1 MLHKDSREVP
11 ASGCSSRLKTCVCVG
26 ILFLTPA
33 FFAYVK
39 AQINPP
45 VGDDEVLRVNTDLIL
60 FPARIRKSR
69 GQGSVEQSEF
79 EFQPIRDPDHVTSG
93 LYLKK
98 GVDRV
103 AMVFV
108 LDQSGSVRELIAKQR
123 EAAVGLFEHFGGK
136 SSIAVLHFAET
147 STIAAPFLRDPAAAR
162 SAFEISANRNQHTAI
177 FDAAA
182 KAVEMFDTLPR
193 VRSERRIIILIS
205 DGLDTA
211 SRTKPNTVIEAA
223 REKRVSFYVIHLPL
237 FEPRD
242 ERLIMRRPSK
252 GFADL
257 AVKTGG
263 VYLYPGDSAFDMQ
276 KNINLSLM
284 FQAIED
290 DLKSQILIGFYLNAK
305 AHDGKQHKFSLS
317 LPAGLEYQIGDR
329 NYAATHKFVVH

>member
-1 MLHKDSREVP
+1 MRYTHSFEVAASLH
-11 ASGCSSRLKTCVCVG
+11 SSRLKPFVCVC
-26 ILFLTPA
+26 ILFLAPA
-33 FFAYVK
+33 FSAYIA
-39 AQINPP
+39 AQTNPP
-45 VGDDEVLRVNTDLIL
+45 ADDDEVLRVNTDLIL

-79 EFQPIRDPDHVTSG
+79 EFAPAKDPDHVTTG

-103 AMVFV
+103 AMVFM
-108 LDQSGSVRELIAKQR
+108 LDQSGSVRDLIAKQR
-123 EAAVGLFEHFGGK
+123 EAAISLFERFGSNSK
-136 SSIAVLHFAET
+136 IAVLHFAET
-147 STIAAPFLRDPAAAR
+147 STIAAPFLRDPAAAG

-182 KAVEMFDTLPR
+182 KAVEMFDALPR
-193 VRSERRIIILIS
+193 VRSERRILILIS

-211 SRTKPNTVIEAA
+211 SKTKPNTVIEAA

-242 ERLIMRRPSK
+242 GRLIMRRPSK

-263 VYLYPGDSAFDMQ
+263 GYL
-276 KNINLSLM
+276 
-284 FQAIED
+284 
-290 DLKSQILIGFYLNAK
+290 
-305 AHDGKQHKFSLS
+305 
-317 LPAGLEYQIGDR
+317 
-329 NYAATHKFVVH
+329 